1 MSEEA
6 IIEVEFE
13 PKDVEMLEQQASQ
26 IHLSAEEFCAL
37 IVHRKLV
44 NS

>member
-13 PKDVEMLEQQASQ
+13 HRDVEILEQQASQ
-26 IHLSAEEFCAL
+26 IHLSAEEFCGL
-37 IVHRKLV
+37 IVYRKLT
-44 NS
+44 NA